1 MRRLRTIP
9 IRRLYAIVAAV
20 AALAITGGI
29 AQAALSGSDERPAP
43 KPLDRAI
50 HDAVTAPAVEGIT
63 ARIEFTNG
71 LLPAGA
77 MQGEEGEAA
86 SPLAEGAEGR
96 LWMTRDG
103 RLRLELQ
110 SEAGDAQIT
119 LDDERITV
127 YDSSANTVYRAA
139 LGDHGERERESK
151 PAGEPTLAGIRRG
164 LDRLAEAWTLSG
176 ARPTNTADRPS
187 YTLRIAPRDDGGLL
201 GAAELA
207 WDAANG
213 VPLRAA
219 VYAQGEREP
228 VLELK
233 ATEIAFGPV
242 PASDVAPVAPSD
254 ARVVEIDPEVSGH
267 GSQPTRV
274 RGVDAVQRRLD
285 FPLAAPA
292 ELAGLPRQSVRLIRM
307 GDSLGAISTYGEGMG
322 AILVVQRRAG
332 EGQGSHELA
341 GPLPEVNIDGAT
353 GNELATALGTIV
365 AFERDGVAYLVAGL
379 VPPLAAETAARG
391 LR

>member
-71 LLPAGA
+71 LLPGGA
-77 MQGEEGEAA
+77 LQGDAV

-119 LDDERITV
+119 LDDERVMV
-127 YDSSANTVYRAA
+127 YDAGSNTVYRAA
-139 LGDHGERERESK
+139 LEDRGERKSEPR
-151 PAGEPTLAGIRRG
+151 ADEPTLAGIRRG
-164 LDRLAEAWTLSG
+164 LDRLAEAWSLSG
-176 ARPTNTADRPS
+176 ARPTSTADRPS

-228 VLELK
+228 VLELE
-233 ATEIAFGPV
+233 ATEISFGPV
-242 PASDVAPVAPSD
+242 PASDVAIAAPSD
-254 ARVVEIDPEVSGH
+254 ARVVEVDPEVTGH

-285 FPLAAPA
+285 FQLAAPA
-292 ELAGLPRQSVRLIRM
+292 ELAGLPRQSVRLIKM

-322 AILVVQRRAG
+322 AILVVQRTAG

-365 AFERDGVAYLVAGL
+365 TFERDGVAYLVAGS

>member
-50 HDAVTAPAVEGIT
+50 HDAATAPPVEGIT

-71 LLPAGA
+71 LLPGGA
-77 MQGEEGEAA
+77 LQGDAV

-103 RLRLELQ
+103 RMRLELQ

-119 LDDERITV
+119 LDDERVTV
-127 YDSSANTVYRAA
+127 YDAGSNTVYRAA
-139 LGDHGERERESK
+139 LGDRGERKSEPR
-151 PAGEPTLAGIRRG
+151 ADEPTLAGIRRG

-176 ARPTNTADRPS
+176 ARPTSTADRPS

-228 VLELK
+228 VLELE
-233 ATEIAFGPV
+233 ATEISFGPV
-242 PASDVAPVAPSD
+242 PASDVAIAAPSD
-254 ARVVEIDPEVSGH
+254 ARVVEVDPEVTGH

-285 FPLAAPA
+285 FQLAAPA
-292 ELAGLPRQSVRLIRM
+292 ELAGLPRQSVRLIKM
-307 GDSLGAISTYGEGMG
+307 GDALGAISTYGEGMG
-322 AILVVQRRAG
+322 AILVVQRTAG

-365 AFERDGVAYLVAGL
+365 TFERDGVAYLVAGS